1 VGVDSELEEQRMWV
15 FVFIIVIVI
24 GTVFIV
30 LNPLGIDGIIRDGYR
45 LVSIFLGML
54 AGIAL
59 GEVFKIRNNKKS
71 ARTLFVDLIEELKVN
86 VSLLDKDMLLRKGF
100 WVLGIR
106 SGRVE
111 FMPQDKRRL
120 LWEIYSRV
128 THYNE
133 DLGLIHQKMIV
144 QGKEALRPEMR
155 EELDQF
161 KDEIRAHINKFLQ
174 LYAN

>member
-1 VGVDSELEEQRMWV
+1 MWLAV
-15 FVFIIVIVI
+15 FFLVIVT
-24 GTVFIV
+24 GTVFIIF
-30 LNPLGIDGIIRDGYR
+30 NPLGLDGIIRDGYR

-71 ARTLFVDLIEELKVN
+71 ARTLFVDLMEELKVN
-86 VSLLDKDMLLRKGF
+86 ESLLDKDMPLRKGF
-100 WVLGIR
+100 WILGIR

-111 FMPQDKRRL
+111 FIPQDKRRL

-133 DLGLIHQKMIV
+133 DLSLIHQKMVV
-144 QGKEALRPEMR
+144 QGKETLKPEMQV
-155 EELDQF
+155 ELGQF
-161 KDEIRAHINKFLQ
+161 KGEIRSRIKDFLQ